1 MKTLILIVFAALAGT
16 FQLTCTAQNY
26 FVVGKD
32 TTFCKSL
39 IYFSNAQG
47 ALNSIKYIDP
57 DGKTVEF
64 KGKNNVPDVTTFCK
78 EGICWDKI
86 PLKAE
91 KPGGYTRYTMRI
103 VDGKLKVYLA
113 QQGYRESGSMY
124 STASTQ
130 HGVNTVGASSGPTG
144 LYRFFIKMPDGNYYK
159 INSKKNIKEIIK
171 PYLLKCD
178 EFADEY
184 KGDFSSLEEPF
195 MEMITLYN
203 SLCN

>member
-1 MKTLILIVFAALAGT
+1 MKTLIFIVFAALAGMI
-16 FQLTCTAQNY
+16 QLTCTAQNY

-32 TTFCKSL
+32 TTFCAEL
-39 IYFSNAQG
+39 FYLTNAQG
-47 ALNSIKYIDP
+47 ALNSIKYTDT
-57 DGKTVEF
+57 DGKTVEL
-64 KGKNNVPDVTTFCK
+64 KGKNDVPDVTTFCK

-113 QQGYRESGSMY
+113 QQEQSSNYHY
-124 STASTQ
+124 TP
-130 HGVNTVGASSGPTG
+130 GAAAGDWSDTGGPVG

-159 INSKKNIKEIIK
+159 INSKKNMKVIIK

-184 KGDFSSLEEPF
+184 KGDFSSLEGPF
-195 MEMITLYN
+195 MEMIMLYN